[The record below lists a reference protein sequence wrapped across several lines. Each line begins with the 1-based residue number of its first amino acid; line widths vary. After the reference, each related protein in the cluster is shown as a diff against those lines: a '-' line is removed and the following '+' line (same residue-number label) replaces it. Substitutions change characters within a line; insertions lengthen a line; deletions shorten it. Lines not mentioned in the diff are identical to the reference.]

1 MLLTSCKVHAIEP
14 SAAHCKHLNAMLCQL
29 LDNLQ
34 HSSSARVEHNCGQLC
49 AAVLSCCVVKAHKQQ
64 CDTPTAAAAADKGLR
79 RHLTSQLAL

>member
-1 MLLTSCKVHAIEP
+1 
-14 SAAHCKHLNAMLCQL
+14 MLCQL